1 VNQKKVTMSIKGKT
15 IIITGASSGIGEAT
29 AKKLSQEGANVVLS
43 ARREDKLNSLKDEIV
58 KNGGMALVVPADVT
72 KKEDFKK
79 VVSSTLEEFG
89 SIDGIINNAGLMP
102 LSYVKNL
109 HTDEWDKM
117 IDVNIKGVTNGV
129 SAVIPTMMEQ
139 KSGNIVNISSSA
151 AHKYYPGGAVYC
163 ATKAAVRMFTE
174 GLRAELAPHYG
185 INVTSIDPGFVS
197 TELTDTITD
206 DEIKK
211 DMEPMFKELTP
222 LQAEDIAEA
231 IYYSL
236 SQPKRANVNDVY
248 IMPTDQEQ

>member
-1 VNQKKVTMSIKGKT
+1 
-15 IIITGASSGIGEAT
+15 
-29 AKKLSQEGANVVLS
+29 
-43 ARREDKLNSLKDEIV
+43 
-58 KNGGMALVVPADVT
+58 
-72 KKEDFKK
+72 
-79 VVSSTLEEFG
+79 
-89 SIDGIINNAGLMP
+89 MP

-222 LQAEDIAEA
+222 LQAEDIAET

>member
-1 VNQKKVTMSIKGKT
+1 
-15 IIITGASSGIGEAT
+15 
-29 AKKLSQEGANVVLS
+29 
-43 ARREDKLNSLKDEIV
+43 
-58 KNGGMALVVPADVT
+58 
-72 KKEDFKK
+72 
-79 VVSSTLEEFG
+79 
-89 SIDGIINNAGLMP
+89 
-102 LSYVKNL
+102 
-109 HTDEWDKM
+109 M

-129 SAVIPTMMEQ
+129 SAVLPTMMEQ
-139 KSGNIVNISSSA
+139 KSGNIINISSSA

-163 ATKAAVRMFTE
+163 ATKAAGKMFTE

-236 SQPKRANVNDVY
+236 SQPKRANINDVY

>member
-1 VNQKKVTMSIKGKT
+1 MSIKGKT

-129 SAVIPTMMEQ
+129 SAVLPTMMEQ